1 MVTVPVHSVT
11 SRFWIGF
18 GSALVAGMLLA
29 GEVLLVSVATH
40 QMTDLLVSLI
50 IVGAIAAFITA
61 AELLV
66 STRLPAG
73 WATAVVIF
81 TLFLIVSID
90 LSGIQDVGKF
100 LFWAGW
106 IAVAAGVSAACAIR
120 LGNRLRLPVMAASS
134 ILLGCGLLTCSTI
147 WVASTSAQR
156 NVDQPVMGLGHGF
169 AFGLSAGVGVLLW
182 QFLCGRRLSQSPA
195 DTV

>member
-1 MVTVPVHSVT
+1 LVTVPVHSVT

-50 IVGAIAAFITA
+50 IGGAIAAFITA

-100 LFWAGW
+100 LFWAGR

-134 ILLGCGLLTCSTI
+134 ILLGCGLLTCSI

-156 NVDQPVMGLGHGF
+156 NVDQLVMGLGQGF